1 MAGVV
6 VAAGTM
12 TAVRALVISADPD
25 LRRQIRSALG
35 NAERRTGEPWEY
47 LEAPNG
53 LVGLRLAWRAGPDVV
68 VADEIAS
75 GAGAFAVAKDLRGA
89 AEPFPGAIVL
99 VLARRQDA
107 WLARWSGAD
116 AWVIKPVD
124 PFELADAVM
133 EQVERR
139 MPRRESA

>member
-25 LRRQIRSALG
+25 LRRQIRAALG

-89 AEPFPGAIVL
+89 AEPFSGAIVL

-116 AWVIKPVD
+116 AWVTKPVD